1 MRLWAGQDD
10 PHPPAGRGSGLV
22 VVYGVQPAGPPVW
35 PGVRLY
41 RQDQEAFR
49 RLGSQDRFMRAWRI
63 RCRWRETILQ
73 WSGVKDGPNEL

>member
-35 PGVRLY
+35 PGVR
-41 RQDQEAFR
+41 RA
-49 RLGSQDRFMRAWRI
+49 LGLFQI
-63 RCRWRETILQ
+63 
-73 WSGVKDGPNEL
+73 SGERPTPPGAP